1 MIFFPFKYVDYWE
14 KIVLF
19 RNRHPQNSTTEL
31 IFIHRYM
38 YILTSAITKQ
48 TGCMKIHLEY
58 FFQYP
63 FREKNNGKCKKKSA
77 SKKKEYLTS

>member
-1 MIFFPFKYVDYWE
+1 MLILGQKFYFLGPTIFE
-14 KIVLF
+14 IH
-19 RNRHPQNSTTEL
+19 NRTDINT
-31 IFIHRYM
+31 YM

-63 FREKNNGKCKKKSA
+63 FREKNNGKCKKKICIE
-77 SKKKEYLTS
+77 KKEYLTS

>member
-1 MIFFPFKYVDYWE
+1 
-14 KIVLF
+14 
-19 RNRHPQNSTTEL
+19 
-31 IFIHRYM
+31 M

-63 FREKNNGKCKKKSA
+63 FCEKNNGKCKKKYA
-77 SKKKEYLTS
+77 SKKRNILLVKSEGLKPDAAISL